1 MEQQFTFDDLQA
13 IMRGRKHFEEFEFP
27 GFSEI
32 RIAIRV
38 LSQRDI
44 QDIARTTDVIV
55 GRIKKENDED
65 LRNSVVYSKEIERQ
79 ILSKAVV
86 QLPMQ
91 DPETGEYVFRRF
103 FNSADEVGQL
113 DQSIINDLFEK
124 YNVVQ
129 EKYSPQT
136 RIQTEEDFENLIEQI
151 KKKSVIGLSLS
162 TYALQML
169 VDFLVKNPEIL
180 LKDNGS
186 SSQQLNSES
195 QSSKKKQAKITVEKI
210 TDVSLDRSE
219 MI

>member
-13 IMRGRKHFEEFEFP
+13 IMRGRKHFEEFDFP
-27 GFSEI
+27 GFPEI

-55 GRIKKENDED
+55 GRVKKENDED
-65 LRNSVVYSKEIERQ
+65 LRNSVLYSKEIERQ

-86 QLPMQ
+86 QIPMQ
-91 DPETGEYVFRRF
+91 DPETGDYVFSKF
-103 FNSADEVGQL
+103 FNSADEVGKL

-124 YNVVQ
+124 YNIVQ

-136 RIQTEEDFENLIEQI
+136 RIQTEEDFEKLIEQI
-151 KKKSVIGLSLS
+151 KKKSAIGLSLS

-186 SSQQLNSES
+186 SLQQSNSES
-195 QSSKKKQAKITVEKI
+195 QSLKKKPAKIQVEKI
-210 TDVSLDRSE
+210 GSVNLE
-219 MI
+219 E

>member
-136 RIQTEEDFENLIEQI
+136 RIQTEEDFEKLIEQI

-195 QSSKKKQAKITVEKI
+195 QSLKKKQAKITVEKI
-210 TDVSLDRSE
+210 ADVSLDRSE

>member
-38 LSQRDI
+38 LSQKDI

-91 DPETGEYVFRRF
+91 DPETGEYVFRKF

-113 DQSIINDLFEK
+113 NQSIINDLFEK

-136 RIQTEEDFENLIEQI
+136 RIQTEEDFEKLIEQI
-151 KKKSVIGLSLS
+151 KKKSAIGLSLS

-186 SSQQLNSES
+186 SLQQSKTES
-195 QSSKKKQAKITVEKI
+195 QNLKKKPAKIVVEKI
-210 TDVSLDRSE
+210 ADVSLDRSE
-219 MI
+219 TI

>member
-13 IMRGRKHFEEFEFP
+13 IMRGRKHFEEFDFP
-27 GFSEI
+27 GFPEI

-55 GRIKKENDED
+55 GRVKKENDED
-65 LRNSVVYSKEIERQ
+65 LRNSVLYSKEIERQ

-86 QLPMQ
+86 QIPMQ
-91 DPETGEYVFRRF
+91 DPETGDYVFSKF
-103 FNSADEVGQL
+103 FNSADEVGKL

-124 YNVVQ
+124 YNIVQ

-136 RIQTEEDFENLIEQI
+136 RIQTEEDFEKLIEQI
-151 KKKSVIGLSLS
+151 KKKSAIGLSLS

-169 VDFLVKNPEIL
+169 VDFLVNNPEIL
-180 LKDNGS
+180 LKDNGYS
-186 SSQQLNSES
+186 LQQSNSES
-195 QSSKKKQAKITVEKI
+195 QSLKKKPAKIQVENI
-210 TDVSLDRSE
+210 GSVNLE
-219 MI
+219 E